1 MIKTGMRIVVTVY
14 FLTYCALKKKSR
26 LLHKQRAFFRKT
38 GMNETML
45 PLGPGMNEPML
56 PLVAKPDFPK
66 NKLISL

>member
-45 PLGPGMNEPML
+45 PLKPGKDTATYRW
-56 PLVAKPDFPK
+56 VGKVF
-66 NKLISL
+66 